1 MALNPGAEIRK
12 FRESDKWQ
20 SKIGNYTDARGGLF
34 RFFDSFMDAFGDDNP
49 ERKLRSGGKI
59 EDLNNPT
66 MGFDQKAHVSLV
78 DIIPGHLAA
87 IRREI
92 TILRTGDTS
101 TPLTVYDFQRRSFT
115 DQKTMDKVVRDTV
128 TKKSVGGMFNWE
140 LQSAAK
146 MVGGGAELNQN
157 EEGELKVF
165 LARLSRVGDLN
176 LEPDEIRETA
186 AYQHLPDH
194 IRLHRRCNKTVAI
207 DIVP

>member
-1 MALNPGAEIRK
+1 MLTIAL
-12 FRESDKWQ
+12 
-20 SKIGNYTDARGGLF
+20 
-34 RFFDSFMDAFGDDNP
+34 MDAFGDDNP

-115 DQKTMDKVVRDTV
+115 DQKTMDKVVIATGLAKTPFFTAIARTV
-128 TKKSVGGMFNWE
+128 RAFE
-140 LQSAAK
+140 AA
-146 MVGGGAELNQN
+146 L
-157 EEGELKVF
+157 
-165 LARLSRVGDLN
+165 
-176 LEPDEIRETA
+176 
-186 AYQHLPDH
+186 
-194 IRLHRRCNKTVAI
+194 
-207 DIVP
+207 IVTST